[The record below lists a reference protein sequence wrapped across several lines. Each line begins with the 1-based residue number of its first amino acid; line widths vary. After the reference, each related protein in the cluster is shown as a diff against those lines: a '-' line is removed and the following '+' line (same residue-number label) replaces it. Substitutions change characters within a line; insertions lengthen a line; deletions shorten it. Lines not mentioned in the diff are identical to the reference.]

1 MKNENLPQINFTTRF
16 NKHRKSAS
24 FEIKIAFR
32 EALEL
37 FIDNPNNSHLRNHA
51 LKEKYA
57 GYRSIN
63 VTDDYRALF
72 KIRKSKLKIVI
83 TFHIL
88 GTHAQLYE

>member
-1 MKNENLPQINFTTRF
+1 MIDKNTLLIEYTSRF
-16 NKHRKSAS
+16 NKHRNVAPP
-24 FEIKIAFR
+24 EIKAAFR

-37 FIDNPNNSHLRNHA
+37 FIDNPNDPHLRNHA
-51 LKEKYA
+51 LKEKYV

-72 KIRKSKLKIVI
+72 KIRKDENQTII

-88 GTHAQLYE
+88 GTHKELYE